1 MPTLESRTL
10 SVRIERPA
18 AEVYAFASVPRN
30 LPRWAAGLGGAVT
43 PDGADWRIETPQGA
57 LRLRF
62 AAPNAHGVLDHA
74 VTLPDG
80 SVVEVPMR
88 VVPNG
93 DGAEVLFTL
102 FRQPGMSEADFA
114 RDAGLVTADLAT
126 LKRLLEAA

>member
-1 MPTLESRTL
+1 MPTRESRTL
-10 SVRIERPA
+10 STRIERPA
-18 AEVYAFASVPRN
+18 AEVYAFASRPEN

-43 PDGADWRIETPQGA
+43 RDGADWRVETPQGA

-62 AAPNAHGVLDHA
+62 AGPNAYGVLDHA

-93 DGAEVLFTL
+93 DGVEVLFTL
-102 FRQPGMSEADFA
+102 FRQPGMSDADFA
-114 RDAGLVTADLAT
+114 RDAGLVAADLAT
-126 LKRLLEAA
+126 LKRLLEG

>member
-18 AEVYAFASVPRN
+18 AEVYAFASVPQN

-43 PDGADWRIETPQGA
+43 PDGADWRVETPQGA

-62 AAPNAHGVLDHA
+62 AAPNACGVLDHG
-74 VTLPDG
+74 VTLPVG

-102 FRQPGMSEADFA
+102 FRQPAMSDADFA
-114 RDAGLVTADLAT
+114 RDAGLVAADLAT
-126 LKRLLEAA
+126 LKRLLEG